1 MILLDTTVLVDVLR
15 GHRPALEWLRS
26 LDEVPACSEL
36 TRVEVLRGLR
46 SRERQAAERL
56 MGSVRWLP
64 VDEEIARRAGAL
76 GRRWRRSHR
85 LGTVDLVIAAT
96 TQSFG
101 ARLVTSNTRH
111 YPMFEGLT
119 APYVTET

>member
-1 MILLDTTVLVDVLR
+1 VIVLDTTVLVDVLR

-64 VDEEIARRAGAL
+64 VDEEIGRRAGAL
-76 GRRWRRSHR
+76 GRTWRRSHR

-96 TQSFG
+96 AQSLD
-101 ARLVTSNTRH
+101 ARLGTSNTRP
-111 YPMFEGLT
+111 YPMFRGLT
-119 APYVTET
+119 APYATG

>member
-1 MILLDTTVLVDVLR
+1 MIVLDTTVLVDVLR

-36 TRVEVLRGLR
+36 TRVELLGGLR
-46 SRERQAAERL
+46 TRERQAAERL
-56 MGSVRWLP
+56 MGSIRWLP

-76 GRRWRRSHR
+76 GRTWRRSHR

-96 TQSFG
+96 AQLLD
-101 ARLVTSNTRH
+101 ARLATSNIRH
-111 YPMFEGLT
+111 YPMFDGLT
-119 APYVTET
+119 APYATA